1 MYTLY
6 IYIYIYIYYIYIYYI
21 YILYG
26 DHKTL
31 ISHHG
36 CSWLLILLDNH
47 GVKVT
52 NHSFNKLYMNII

>member
-1 MYTLY
+1 MYIL
-6 IYIYIYIYYIYIYYI
+6 YIYIYYIYI
-21 YILYG
+21 YG